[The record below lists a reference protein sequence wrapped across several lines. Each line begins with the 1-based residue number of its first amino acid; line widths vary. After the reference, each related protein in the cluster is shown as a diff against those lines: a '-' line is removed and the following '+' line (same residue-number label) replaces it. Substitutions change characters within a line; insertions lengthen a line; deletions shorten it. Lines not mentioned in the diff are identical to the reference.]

1 LSYGRRQGGSYEGR
15 RGHGKGFKRYPVE
28 LGKEYAVMR
37 EDVAMV
43 KVLSVARL
51 RWGKN
56 MKLK

>member
-1 LSYGRRQGGSYEGR
+1 M
-15 RGHGKGFKRYPVE
+15 VE
-28 LGKEYAVMR
+28 DKVAVMR

-43 KVLSVARL
+43 KASSAARL